1 VKKLLVFAAASEAAT
16 GLFSLVYPSI
26 VVRVLFGVEISGAG
40 IVMSRIAGISLTAL
54 GLACLAKDDISNSG
68 NGALRGMLTYSLLAA
83 LYLVYIGI
91 GREWIGKLLRPA
103 VAVHAVVTILL
114 ARAWCN
120 ERKVFANES
129 SAQKLPVVS

>member
-1 VKKLLVFAAASEAAT
+1 VKKPLVFAAASEAAT

-40 IVMSRIAGISLTAL
+40 IVMSRIAGISLIAL
-54 GLACLAKDDISNSG
+54 GLACWAKDDISNSG

-83 LYLVYIGI
+83 LYLVYLGI
-91 GREWIGKLLRPA
+91 GREWIGKLRWPA
-103 VAVHAVVTILL
+103 VAVHAVVTILF
-114 ARAWCN
+114 ARPWCN